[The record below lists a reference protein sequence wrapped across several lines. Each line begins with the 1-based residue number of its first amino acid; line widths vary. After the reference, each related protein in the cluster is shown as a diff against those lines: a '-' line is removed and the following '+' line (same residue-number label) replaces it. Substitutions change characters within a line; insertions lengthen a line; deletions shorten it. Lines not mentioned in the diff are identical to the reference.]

1 MLWHISYIF
10 LDRVEFAQLRTSH
23 KFRIPF
29 SDAAGSIFRSS
40 AVEANRAVP
49 LDQRLAEAF
58 TRSLYLKKKLFHRP
72 LSCLHRKEGDVQNCD
87 FFIYIYF
94 ETADICRQKRN
105 LIRLDGILS
114 CSSIGTLLRVLFVF
128 LCSGCCKL

>member
-58 TRSLYLKKKLFHRP
+58 TRSLYLKKKKQHYYTDPYRVYTE
-72 LSCLHRKEGDVQNCD
+72 RKVMSKIAI
-87 FFIYIYF
+87 FLYIYISKLQTF
-94 ETADICRQKRN
+94 AAKK
-105 LIRLDGILS
+105 
-114 CSSIGTLLRVLFVF
+114 GT
-128 LCSGCCKL
+128 